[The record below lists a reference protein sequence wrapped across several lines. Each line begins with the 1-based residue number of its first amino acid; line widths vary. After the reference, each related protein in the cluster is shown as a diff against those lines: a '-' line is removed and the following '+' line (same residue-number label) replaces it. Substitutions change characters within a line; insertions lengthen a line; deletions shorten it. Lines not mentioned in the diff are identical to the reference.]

1 MDDDFN
7 TAGALGSVFEVVKF
21 ANNYL
26 KDNQVLSLDVLDAIE
41 SFFKQIDKV
50 MGIMGLNDNEQHED
64 SFEIES
70 LIAERNQARKNKDYS
85 RADQIRDELADRG
98 IILEDTPE
106 GTKWKTQI

>member
-7 TAGALGSVFEVVKF
+7 TAGALGSVFEVVRF
-21 ANNYL
+21 TNNYL
-26 KDNQVLSLDVLDAIE
+26 KDNQVLSVDVLDTIE
-41 SFFKQIDKV
+41 SFFKRIDEV
-50 MGIMGLNDNEQHED
+50 MGIMGLNDSEQHED
-64 SFEIES
+64 SIEIER
-70 LIAERNQARKNKDYS
+70 LISERNQARKDRNYS